1 MRWGMLQMK
10 DKSMLKKVMGFKE
23 IGVLVPLAVLVIIFS
38 LTSEI
43 FPTANNWLNITRQIS
58 IKGLLGI
65 AMTFVIITG
74 GIDLSVGSVIAFSS
88 ILTASAMK
96 DYNLPILVAVI
107 IGVVIGGITGVVN
120 GILVAYVNMPAF
132 ITTMGTMTILR
143 GLSYIYTQGYPIYDL
158 PKGFREI
165 GQGSIGII
173 PTSAIILLAVAIL
186 ASVILS
192 KTVFGRHI
200 YAVGGNV
207 EAAKMAG
214 IRVKRVQLCVYV
226 ISGFIS
232 GIAAVVQGA
241 RVGSGLPTIGNGF
254 EMDAIAAVVIGGAAM
269 SGGSG
274 TILGTLLGSLILGV
288 LDNGLSLLNVDSY
301 VMNVI
306 SGVVVILA
314 VLIDQIRVVMKKNS
328 QIKETKAELKIE
340 K

>member
-1 MRWGMLQMK
+1 MAN
-10 DKSMLKKVMGFKE
+10 KSMIKKITGFKE
-23 IGVLVPLAVLVIIFS
+23 IGVIVPLAVLIIIFS
-38 LTSEI
+38 CTSDIFLT
-43 FPTANNWLNITRQIS
+43 TNNLLNITRQIS

-88 ILTASAMK
+88 ILTASAIK
-96 DYNLPILVAVI
+96 DYQLPVLAA
-107 IGVVIGGITGVVN
+107 VVIGIAVGTLTGLVN
-120 GILVAYVNMPAF
+120 GILIAYVNMPAF

-143 GLSYIYTQGYPIYDL
+143 GLGYIYTQGYPIYDL
-158 PKGFREI
+158 PQGFRAI
-165 GQGSIGII
+165 GQGNIGII
-173 PTSAIILLAVAIL
+173 PVSAVILVVVAIL
-186 ASVILS
+186 AFMILS

-200 YAVGGNV
+200 YAVGGNI
-207 EAAKMAG
+207 EAARMAG
-214 IRVKRVQLCVYV
+214 IRVKRVQLYVYM

-241 RVGSGLPTIGNGF
+241 RVGSGLPTIGQGF
-254 EMDAIAAVVIGGAAM
+254 EMDAIASVVIGGAAM
-269 SGGSG
+269 AGGSG

-314 VLIDQIRVVMKKNS
+314 VLIDQVRVLMKQNS
-328 QIKETKAELKIE
+328 QIKETKAELKAE

>member
-1 MRWGMLQMK
+1 MEN
-10 DKSMLKKVMGFKE
+10 KSMIKKITGFKE
-23 IGVLVPLAVLVIIFS
+23 IGVIVPLAVLIIIFS
-38 LTSEI
+38 CTSDIFLT
-43 FPTANNWLNITRQIS
+43 TNNLLNITRQIS

-88 ILTASAMK
+88 ILTASAIK
-96 DYNLPILVAVI
+96 DYQLPVLAA
-107 IGVVIGGITGVVN
+107 VVIGIAVGTLTGLVN
-120 GILVAYVNMPAF
+120 GILIAYVNMPAF

-143 GLSYIYTQGYPIYDL
+143 GLGYIYTQGYPIYDM
-158 PKGFREI
+158 PQGFRAI
-165 GQGSIGII
+165 GQGNIGII
-173 PTSAIILLAVAIL
+173 PVSAVILVVVAIL
-186 ASVILS
+186 AFMILS

-200 YAVGGNV
+200 YAVGGNI
-207 EAAKMAG
+207 EAARMAG
-214 IRVKRVQLCVYV
+214 IRVKRVQLYVYM

-241 RVGSGLPTIGNGF
+241 RVGSGLPTIGQGF
-254 EMDAIAAVVIGGAAM
+254 EMDAIASVVIGGAAM
-269 SGGSG
+269 AGGSG

-314 VLIDQIRVVMKKNS
+314 VLIDQVRVLMKQNS
-328 QIKETKAELKIE
+328 QIKETKAELKAE

>member
-1 MRWGMLQMK
+1 MEN
-10 DKSMLKKVMGFKE
+10 KSMIKKITGFKE
-23 IGVLVPLAVLVIIFS
+23 IGVIVPLAVLIIIFS
-38 LTSEI
+38 CTSDIFLT
-43 FPTANNWLNITRQIS
+43 TNNLLNITRQIS

-88 ILTASAMK
+88 ILTASAIK
-96 DYNLPILVAVI
+96 DYQLPVLAA
-107 IGVVIGGITGVVN
+107 VVIGIAVGTLTGLVN
-120 GILVAYVNMPAF
+120 GILIAYVNMPAF

-143 GLSYIYTQGYPIYDL
+143 GLGYIYTQGYPIYDL
-158 PKGFREI
+158 PQGFRAI
-165 GQGSIGII
+165 GQGNIGII
-173 PTSAIILLAVAIL
+173 PVSAVILVVVAIL
-186 ASVILS
+186 AFMILS

-200 YAVGGNV
+200 YAVGGNI
-207 EAAKMAG
+207 EAARMAG
-214 IRVKRVQLCVYV
+214 IRVKRVQLYVYM

-241 RVGSGLPTIGNGF
+241 RVGSGLPTIGQGF
-254 EMDAIAAVVIGGAAM
+254 EMDAIASVVIGGAAM
-269 SGGSG
+269 AGGSG

-314 VLIDQIRVVMKKNS
+314 VLIDQVRVLMKQNS
-328 QIKETKAELKIE
+328 QIKETKAELKAE

>member
-1 MRWGMLQMK
+1 MEN
-10 DKSMLKKVMGFKE
+10 KSMVKKITGFKE
-23 IGVLVPLAVLVIIFS
+23 MGVIVPLVVLVVIFS
-38 LTSEI
+38 CTSDIFLT
-43 FPTANNWLNITRQIS
+43 TNNLLNITRQIS

-88 ILTASAMK
+88 ILTASAIK
-96 DYNLPILVAVI
+96 DYQLPVLAAVI
-107 IGVVIGGITGVVN
+107 IGVVVGSLTGLVN
-120 GILVAYVNMPAF
+120 GILIAYVNMPAF

-143 GLSYIYTQGYPIYDL
+143 GLGYIYTQGYPIYDL
-158 PKGFREI
+158 PQGFRAI
-165 GQGSIGII
+165 GQGNIGII
-173 PTSAIILLAVAIL
+173 PISAIILVAVAIL
-186 ASVILS
+186 AYIILS

-200 YAVGGNV
+200 YAVGGNID
-207 EAAKMAG
+207 AARMAG
-214 IRVKRVQLCVYV
+214 IRVKRVQLYVYV

-241 RVGSGLPTIGNGF
+241 RVGSGLPTIGQGF
-254 EMDAIAAVVIGGAAM
+254 EMDAIASVVIGGAAM
-269 SGGSG
+269 AGGSG
-274 TILGTLLGSLILGV
+274 TVLGTLLGSLILGV

-314 VLIDQIRVVMKKNS
+314 VLIDQVRVFMKQNS
-328 QIKETKAELKIE
+328 QIKETKAELKAE

>member
-1 MRWGMLQMK
+1 MEN
-10 DKSMLKKVMGFKE
+10 KSMIKKITGFKE
-23 IGVLVPLAVLVIIFS
+23 IGVIVPLAVLIIIFS
-38 LTSEI
+38 CTSDIFLT
-43 FPTANNWLNITRQIS
+43 TNNLLNITRQIS

-74 GIDLSVGSVIAFSS
+74 GIDLSVGSVIALSS
-88 ILTASAMK
+88 ILTASAIK
-96 DYNLPILVAVI
+96 DYQLPVLAA
-107 IGVVIGGITGVVN
+107 VVIGIAVGTLTGLVN
-120 GILVAYVNMPAF
+120 GILIAYVNMPAF

-143 GLSYIYTQGYPIYDL
+143 GLGYIYTQGYPIYDL
-158 PKGFREI
+158 PQGFRAI
-165 GQGSIGII
+165 GQGNIGII
-173 PTSAIILLAVAIL
+173 PVSAVILVVVAIL
-186 ASVILS
+186 AFMILS

-200 YAVGGNV
+200 YAVGGNI
-207 EAAKMAG
+207 EAARMAG
-214 IRVKRVQLCVYV
+214 IRVKRVQLYVYM

-241 RVGSGLPTIGNGF
+241 RVGSGLPTIGQGF
-254 EMDAIAAVVIGGAAM
+254 EMDAIASVVIGGAAM
-269 SGGSG
+269 AGGSG

-314 VLIDQIRVVMKKNS
+314 VLIDQVRVLMKQNS
-328 QIKETKAELKIE
+328 QIKETKAELKAE

>member
-1 MRWGMLQMK
+1 MEN
-10 DKSMLKKVMGFKE
+10 KSMIKKITGFKE
-23 IGVLVPLAVLVIIFS
+23 IGVIVPLAVLIIICSCTSDIF
-38 LTSEI
+38 LT
-43 FPTANNWLNITRQIS
+43 TNNLLNITRQIS

-88 ILTASAMK
+88 ILTASAIK
-96 DYNLPILVAVI
+96 DYQLPVLAA
-107 IGVVIGGITGVVN
+107 VVIGIAVGTLTGLVN
-120 GILVAYVNMPAF
+120 GILIAYVNMPAF

-143 GLSYIYTQGYPIYDL
+143 GLGYIYTQGYPIYDL
-158 PKGFREI
+158 PQGFRAI
-165 GQGSIGII
+165 GQGNIGII
-173 PTSAIILLAVAIL
+173 PVSAVILVVVAIL
-186 ASVILS
+186 AFMILS

-200 YAVGGNV
+200 YAVGGNI
-207 EAAKMAG
+207 EAARMAG
-214 IRVKRVQLCVYV
+214 IRVKRVQLYVYM

-241 RVGSGLPTIGNGF
+241 RVGSGLPTIGQGF
-254 EMDAIAAVVIGGAAM
+254 EMDAIASVVIGGAAM
-269 SGGSG
+269 AGGSG

-314 VLIDQIRVVMKKNS
+314 VLIDQVRVLMKQNS
-328 QIKETKAELKIE
+328 QIKETKAELKAE

>member
-1 MRWGMLQMK
+1 MEN
-10 DKSMLKKVMGFKE
+10 KSMVKKITGFKE
-23 IGVLVPLAVLVIIFS
+23 MGVIVPLVVLVVIFS
-38 LTSEI
+38 CTSDIFLT
-43 FPTANNWLNITRQIS
+43 TNNLLNITRQIS

-88 ILTASAMK
+88 ILTASAIK
-96 DYNLPILVAVI
+96 DYQLPVLAAVI
-107 IGVVIGGITGVVN
+107 IGVVVGSLTGLVN
-120 GILVAYVNMPAF
+120 GILIAYVNMPAF

-143 GLSYIYTQGYPIYDL
+143 GLGYIYTQGYPIYDL
-158 PKGFREI
+158 PQGFRAI
-165 GQGSIGII
+165 GQGNIGII
-173 PTSAIILLAVAIL
+173 PISAIILVAVAIL
-186 ASVILS
+186 AYIILS

-200 YAVGGNV
+200 YAVGGNID
-207 EAAKMAG
+207 AARMAG
-214 IRVKRVQLCVYV
+214 IRVKRVQLYVYV

-241 RVGSGLPTIGNGF
+241 RVGSGLPTIGQGF
-254 EMDAIAAVVIGGAAM
+254 EMDAIASVVIGGAAM
-269 SGGSG
+269 AGGSG
-274 TILGTLLGSLILGV
+274 TVLGTLLGSLILGV

-314 VLIDQIRVVMKKNS
+314 VLIDQVRVLMKQNS
-328 QIKETKAELKIE
+328 QIKETKAELKAE

>member
-1 MRWGMLQMK
+1 MEN
-10 DKSMLKKVMGFKE
+10 KSMIKKITGFKE
-23 IGVLVPLAVLVIIFS
+23 IGVIVPLAVLIIIFS
-38 LTSEI
+38 CTSDIFLT
-43 FPTANNWLNITRQIS
+43 TNNLLNITRQIS

-88 ILTASAMK
+88 ILTASAIK
-96 DYNLPILVAVI
+96 DYQLPVLAA
-107 IGVVIGGITGVVN
+107 VVIGIAVGTLTGLVN
-120 GILVAYVNMPAF
+120 GILIAYVNMPAF

-143 GLSYIYTQGYPIYDL
+143 GLGYIYTQGYPIYDL
-158 PKGFREI
+158 PQGFRAI
-165 GQGSIGII
+165 GQGNIGII
-173 PTSAIILLAVAIL
+173 PVSAVILVVVAIL
-186 ASVILS
+186 AFMILS

-200 YAVGGNV
+200 YAVGGNI
-207 EAAKMAG
+207 EAARMAG
-214 IRVKRVQLCVYV
+214 IRVKRVQLYVYM

-241 RVGSGLPTIGNGF
+241 RVGSGLPTIGQGF
-254 EMDAIAAVVIGGAAM
+254 EMDAIASVVIGGAAM
-269 SGGSG
+269 AGGSG

-306 SGVVVILA
+306 SGIVVILA
-314 VLIDQIRVVMKKNS
+314 VLIDQVRVLMKQNS
-328 QIKETKAELKIE
+328 QIKETKAELKAE

>member
-1 MRWGMLQMK
+1 MENR
-10 DKSMLKKVMGFKE
+10 SMIKKITGFKE
-23 IGVLVPLAVLVIIFS
+23 IGVIVPLAVLVIIFS
-38 LTSEI
+38 CTSDIFLTM
-43 FPTANNWLNITRQIS
+43 NNLLNITRQIS

-88 ILTASAMK
+88 ILTASAIK
-96 DYNLPILVAVI
+96 DYQLPVLAAVI
-107 IGVVIGGITGVVN
+107 IGIAVGSLTGLVN

-143 GLSYIYTQGYPIYDL
+143 GLGYIYTQGYPIYDL
-158 PKGFREI
+158 PQGFRMI
-165 GQGSIGII
+165 GQGNIGII
-173 PTSAIILLAVAIL
+173 PVSAIILVVVAVLAYIV
-186 ASVILS
+186 LS

-200 YAVGGNV
+200 YAVGGNID
-207 EAAKMAG
+207 AARMAG
-214 IRVKRVQLCVYV
+214 IRVKKVQLYVYI
-226 ISGFIS
+226 ISGLIS

-241 RVGSGLPTIGNGF
+241 RVGSGLPTIGQGF
-254 EMDAIAAVVIGGAAM
+254 EMDAIASVVIGGAAM
-269 SGGSG
+269 AGGSG

-314 VLIDQIRVVMKKNS
+314 VLIDQVRVIMKQNA
-328 QIKETKAELKIE
+328 QIKETKAELKAE

>member
-1 MRWGMLQMK
+1 MI
-10 DKSMLKKVMGFKE
+10 KKITGFKE
-23 IGVLVPLAVLVIIFS
+23 IGVIVPLAVLIIIFS
-38 LTSEI
+38 CTSDIFLT
-43 FPTANNWLNITRQIS
+43 TNNLLNITRQIS

-88 ILTASAMK
+88 ILTASAIK
-96 DYNLPILVAVI
+96 DYQLPVLAA
-107 IGVVIGGITGVVN
+107 VVIGIAVGTLTGLVN
-120 GILVAYVNMPAF
+120 GILIAYVNMPAF

-143 GLSYIYTQGYPIYDL
+143 GLGYIYTQGYPIYDL
-158 PKGFREI
+158 PQGFRAI
-165 GQGSIGII
+165 GQGNIGII
-173 PTSAIILLAVAIL
+173 PVSAVILVVVAIL
-186 ASVILS
+186 AFMILS

-200 YAVGGNV
+200 YAVGGNI
-207 EAAKMAG
+207 EAARMAG
-214 IRVKRVQLCVYV
+214 IRVKRVQLYVYM

-241 RVGSGLPTIGNGF
+241 RVGSGLPTIGQGF
-254 EMDAIAAVVIGGAAM
+254 EMDAIASVVIGGAAM
-269 SGGSG
+269 AGGSG

-314 VLIDQIRVVMKKNS
+314 VLIDQVRVLMKQNS
-328 QIKETKAELKIE
+328 QIKETKAELKAE

>member
-1 MRWGMLQMK
+1 MEN
-10 DKSMLKKVMGFKE
+10 KSMIKKITGFKE
-23 IGVLVPLAVLVIIFS
+23 IGVIVPLAVLIIIFS
-38 LTSEI
+38 CTSDIFLT
-43 FPTANNWLNITRQIS
+43 TNNLLNITRQIS

-88 ILTASAMK
+88 ILTASAIK
-96 DYNLPILVAVI
+96 DYQLPVLAA
-107 IGVVIGGITGVVN
+107 VVIGIAVGTLTGLVN
-120 GILVAYVNMPAF
+120 GILIAYVNMPAF

-143 GLSYIYTQGYPIYDL
+143 GLGYIYTQGYPIYDL
-158 PKGFREI
+158 PQGFRAI
-165 GQGSIGII
+165 GQGNIGII
-173 PTSAIILLAVAIL
+173 PISAVILVVVAIL
-186 ASVILS
+186 AFMILS

-200 YAVGGNV
+200 YAVGGNI
-207 EAAKMAG
+207 EAARMAG
-214 IRVKRVQLCVYV
+214 IRVKRVQLYVYM

-241 RVGSGLPTIGNGF
+241 RVGSGLPTIGQGF
-254 EMDAIAAVVIGGAAM
+254 EMDAIASVVIGGAAM
-269 SGGSG
+269 AGGSG

-314 VLIDQIRVVMKKNS
+314 VLIDQVRVLMKQNS
-328 QIKETKAELKIE
+328 QIKETKAELKAE

>member
-1 MRWGMLQMK
+1 MEN
-10 DKSMLKKVMGFKE
+10 KSMIKKITGFKE
-23 IGVLVPLAVLVIIFS
+23 IGVIVPLAVLIIIFS
-38 LTSEI
+38 CTSDIFLT
-43 FPTANNWLNITRQIS
+43 TNNLLNITRQIS

-88 ILTASAMK
+88 ILTASAIK
-96 DYNLPILVAVI
+96 DYQLPVLAA
-107 IGVVIGGITGVVN
+107 VVIGIAVGTQTGLVN
-120 GILVAYVNMPAF
+120 GILIAYVNMPAF

-143 GLSYIYTQGYPIYDL
+143 GLGYIYTQGYPIYDL
-158 PKGFREI
+158 PQGFRAI
-165 GQGSIGII
+165 GQGNIGII
-173 PTSAIILLAVAIL
+173 PVSAVILVVVAIL
-186 ASVILS
+186 AFMILS

-200 YAVGGNV
+200 YAVGGNI
-207 EAAKMAG
+207 EAARMAG
-214 IRVKRVQLCVYV
+214 IRVKRVQLYVYM

-241 RVGSGLPTIGNGF
+241 RVGSGLPTIGQGF
-254 EMDAIAAVVIGGAAM
+254 EMDAIASVVIGGAAM
-269 SGGSG
+269 AGGSG

-314 VLIDQIRVVMKKNS
+314 VLIDQVRVLMKQNS
-328 QIKETKAELKIE
+328 QIKETKAELKAE

>member
-1 MRWGMLQMK
+1 MEN
-10 DKSMLKKVMGFKE
+10 KSMIKKITGFKE
-23 IGVLVPLAVLVIIFS
+23 IGVIVPLAVLIIIFS
-38 LTSEI
+38 CTSDIFLT
-43 FPTANNWLNITRQIS
+43 TNNLLNITRQIS

-88 ILTASAMK
+88 ILTAIAIK
-96 DYNLPILVAVI
+96 DYQLPVLAA
-107 IGVVIGGITGVVN
+107 VVIGIAVGTLTGLVN
-120 GILVAYVNMPAF
+120 GILIAYVNMPAF

-143 GLSYIYTQGYPIYDL
+143 GLGYIYTQGYPIYDL
-158 PKGFREI
+158 PQGFRAI
-165 GQGSIGII
+165 GQGNIGII
-173 PTSAIILLAVAIL
+173 PVSAVILVVVAIL
-186 ASVILS
+186 AFMILS

-200 YAVGGNV
+200 YAVGGNI
-207 EAAKMAG
+207 EAARMAG
-214 IRVKRVQLCVYV
+214 IRVKRVQLYVYM

-241 RVGSGLPTIGNGF
+241 RVGSGLPTIGQGF
-254 EMDAIAAVVIGGAAM
+254 EMDAIASVVIGGAAM
-269 SGGSG
+269 AGGSG

-314 VLIDQIRVVMKKNS
+314 VLIDQVHVLMKQNS
-328 QIKETKAELKIE
+328 QIKETKAELKAE

>member
-1 MRWGMLQMK
+1 MEN
-10 DKSMLKKVMGFKE
+10 KSMIKKITGFKE
-23 IGVLVPLAVLVIIFS
+23 IGVIVPLAVLIIIFS
-38 LTSEI
+38 CTSDIFLT
-43 FPTANNWLNITRQIS
+43 TNNLLNITRQIS

-65 AMTFVIITG
+65 AMTFVITG

-88 ILTASAMK
+88 ILTASTIK
-96 DYNLPILVAVI
+96 DYQLPVLAA
-107 IGVVIGGITGVVN
+107 VVIGIAVGTLTGLVN
-120 GILVAYVNMPAF
+120 GILIAYVNMPAF

-143 GLSYIYTQGYPIYDL
+143 GLGYIYTQGYPIYDL
-158 PKGFREI
+158 PQGFRAI
-165 GQGSIGII
+165 GQGNIGII
-173 PTSAIILLAVAIL
+173 PVSAVILVVVAIL
-186 ASVILS
+186 AFMILS

-200 YAVGGNV
+200 YAVGGNI
-207 EAAKMAG
+207 EAARMAG
-214 IRVKRVQLCVYV
+214 IRVKRVQLYVYM

-241 RVGSGLPTIGNGF
+241 RVGSGLPTIGQGF
-254 EMDAIAAVVIGGAAM
+254 EMDAIASVVIGGAAM
-269 SGGSG
+269 AGGSG

-314 VLIDQIRVVMKKNS
+314 VLIDQVRVLMKQNS
-328 QIKETKAELKIE
+328 QIKETKAELKAE

>member
-1 MRWGMLQMK
+1 MEN
-10 DKSMLKKVMGFKE
+10 KSMIKKITGFKE
-23 IGVLVPLAVLVIIFS
+23 IGVIVPLAVLIIIFS
-38 LTSEI
+38 CTSDIFLT
-43 FPTANNWLNITRQIS
+43 TNNLLNITRQIS

-88 ILTASAMK
+88 TLTASAIK
-96 DYNLPILVAVI
+96 DYQLPVLAA
-107 IGVVIGGITGVVN
+107 VVIGIAVGTLTGLVN
-120 GILVAYVNMPAF
+120 GILIAYVNMPAF

-143 GLSYIYTQGYPIYDL
+143 GLGYIYTQGYPIYDL
-158 PKGFREI
+158 PQGFRAI
-165 GQGSIGII
+165 GQGNIGII
-173 PTSAIILLAVAIL
+173 PVSAVILVVVAIL
-186 ASVILS
+186 AFMILS

-200 YAVGGNV
+200 YAVGGNI
-207 EAAKMAG
+207 EAARMAG
-214 IRVKRVQLCVYV
+214 IRVKRVQLYVYM

-241 RVGSGLPTIGNGF
+241 RVGSGLPTIGQGF
-254 EMDAIAAVVIGGAAM
+254 EMDAIASVVIGGAAM
-269 SGGSG
+269 AGGSG

-314 VLIDQIRVVMKKNS
+314 VLIDQVRVLMKQNS
-328 QIKETKAELKIE
+328 QIKETKAELKAE